1 MARNLSIIILETL
14 FTALCVVLVL
24 VNLKY
29 NHGCGGYDPGSA
41 TSRRVAL
48 ERRLEAMEVE
58 ARENAAL
65 LHEVI
70 MGLEDRFGITK
81 MMDLRELKKEC
92 HAEAAEIVAHLAE
105 DHAPPMPVFGD
116 TSSEGDG
123 TTFGDD
129 VYKDDVLAEGGGN
142 DRYGETGEEASPEDD
157 RVVDLP
163 PTEERREACRKW
175 RTDHAVSPGVSWG
188 TLPADLQRTWR
199 DYDCDI
205 FLQDAVQGMLADA
218 EEHAERRESLDA
230 KIAARLDD
238 DFFDDKGVDD
248 VVGDISS
255 IS

>member
-1 MARNLSIIILETL
+1 MARNLSVVILETL

-29 NHGCGGYDPGSA
+29 NHGCGGYDAGSA
-41 TSRRVAL
+41 TSRRIAL
-48 ERRLEAMEVE
+48 ERRLVAMEGE
-58 ARENAAL
+58 ARENAEA

-70 MGLEDRFGITK
+70 MDLENRFGLTK
-81 MMDLRELKKEC
+81 LANLHALKREC
-92 HAEAAEIVAHLAE
+92 HVEAAEIVAHLAE
-105 DHAPPMPVFGD
+105 DHAPPMPQFGEVG
-116 TSSEGDG
+116 EGAS

-129 VYKDDVLAEGGGN
+129 VYKDDVLAEGGGD
-142 DRYGETGEEASPEDD
+142 DRYGEETEALDD

-163 PTEERREACRKW
+163 PADERRDQCRAW
-175 RTDHAVSPGVSWG
+175 RTQHAVSPGVSWG
-188 TLPADLQRTWR
+188 TLPADLQKTWR

-218 EEHAERRESLDA
+218 EEHVERRESLDA
-230 KIAARLDD
+230 KVAARLDD
-238 DFFDDKGVDD
+238 DFFDDKGDDD